1 MSDKNNKDIPEVV
14 EIKEKKKLFA
24 ETSVSNNATNYAFS
38 PVKYTA
44 ENVITL
50 LEDPQKNASSLQE
63 VSLWLYYNS
72 GIYYRLIN
80 NFSGMNRYD
89 MYLFPSTISKF
100 AKGGKKKNT
109 NADKLLKEYLD
120 IAQSVEKISH
130 KSNFRTIGTNLM
142 ITGEVFLYKIED
154 NSGVIIREIP
164 SNICKISKV
173 INDGLYK
180 YSINMSKLG
189 TEALYNMMPKG
200 IQQLYD
206 KHKASSIPPEGYSEN
221 NYAIVDDKEAVCLS
235 MNQFIGTKSVPPM
248 CFIFPSIIRL
258 MEEEE
263 NEVVESKAN
272 NLKLIHMKY
281 PIDNE
286 GESLLDEEIIR
297 KAHNSAKANLPQG
310 VAINTNCLELSTH
323 TLQRTSNVQASNRQ
337 TLTELVYNNAGV
349 NSELFNGNNSNN
361 QAILSGLVADE
372 IIADTLNNL
381 FENYIKY
388 DIKSKKKNPLWL
400 PRFIRNTKY
409 NENTLEEQAYKGAT
423 VGLSRMKY
431 LATQHY
437 SPLEALSILEFET
450 ENGIDDLF
458 VPLATAYTQSAEA
471 EENNGR
477 PKASDSDSGKEIS
490 DNQDSTK

>member
-1 MSDKNNKDIPEVV
+1 M
-14 EIKEKKKLFA
+14 
-24 ETSVSNNATNYAFS
+24 
-38 PVKYTA
+38 
-44 ENVITL
+44 
-50 LEDPQKNASSLQE
+50 
-63 VSLWLYYNS
+63 
-72 GIYYRLIN
+72 
-80 NFSGMNRYD
+80 
-89 MYLFPSTISKF
+89 
-100 AKGGKKKNT
+100 
-109 NADKLLKEYLD
+109 
-120 IAQSVEKISH
+120 
-130 KSNFRTIGTNLM
+130 
-142 ITGEVFLYKIED
+142 
-154 NSGVIIREIP
+154 
-164 SNICKISKV
+164 C
-173 INDGLYK
+173 
-180 YSINMSKLG
+180 
-189 TEALYNMMPKG
+189 
-200 IQQLYD
+200 
-206 KHKASSIPPEGYSEN
+206 SEH
-221 NYAIVDDKEAVCLS
+221 IWT
-235 MNQFIGTKSVPPM
+235 F
-248 CFIFPSIIRL
+248 
-258 MEEEE
+258 
-263 NEVVESKAN
+263 
-272 NLKLIHMKY
+272 
-281 PIDNE
+281 

-458 VPLATAYTQSAEA
+458 VPLATSYTQSANA

-477 PKASDSDSGKEIS
+477 PKANDSDSGKEVS